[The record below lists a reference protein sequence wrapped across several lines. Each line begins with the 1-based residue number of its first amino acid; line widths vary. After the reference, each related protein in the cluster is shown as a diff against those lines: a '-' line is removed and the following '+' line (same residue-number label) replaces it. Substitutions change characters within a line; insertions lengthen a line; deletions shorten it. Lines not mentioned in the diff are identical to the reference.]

1 MQSKENQFSKFH
13 IKNIFC
19 MMSKSSRQHTA
30 SVNYKLCFKTSWFE
44 SHEIFFSIFWFIL
57 PQAPN
62 VWEDEL
68 HNIVQMGLNSSISLD
83 GQDLDGIT
91 RKFTHISLFWKLH
104 RSSWTKQEN
113 LFWIYAGSLPPGHMK
128 AELWFCVGS
137 KWSTGSD
144 IFNKAT

>member
-1 MQSKENQFSKFH
+1 
-13 IKNIFC
+13 
-19 MMSKSSRQHTA
+19 MSKSSRQHTA

-57 PQAPN
+57 LQAPN

-91 RKFTHISLFWKLH
+91 RKFTHISLSSENCTDHLELNNKIYSEYMQGLYHQAIWKLNYDFVLVLNDQLALIYSTKLH
-104 RSSWTKQEN
+104 RTSFPVVLKLMNEV
-113 LFWIYAGSLPPGHMK
+113 
-128 AELWFCVGS
+128 C
-137 KWSTGSD
+137 
-144 IFNKAT
+144 